1 MLTKYQRGNNADFSA
16 GICTVNVSRR
26 IPFCIAQ
33 LLSQSQSICKG
44 HLVTE
49 HLFQNE
55 VSSTVQNTSDRI
67 QIICSEA
74 GMQRTHNRDRTANT
88 CFKEEV
94 AVVFLCNLQQ
104 DVSFF
109 CNQLL
114 IGGRNALAS
123 LQTAADK
130 FKCRIDTA
138 HAFCNIADFW
148 VLQDDIDV
156 MDNLQDVFNVHR
168 ITSIFFNLF
177 LILIEQ
183 FHDTRAYDTVAQYGN
198 LFFLLH
204 NEIPPII

>member
-1 MLTKYQRGNNADFSA
+1 
-16 GICTVNVSRR
+16 
-26 IPFCIAQ
+26 
-33 LLSQSQSICKG
+33 
-44 HLVTE
+44 
-49 HLFQNE
+49 
-55 VSSTVQNTSDRI
+55 
-67 QIICSEA
+67 
-74 GMQRTHNRDRTANT
+74 MQRTHNRDRTANT

-114 IGGRNALAS
+114 IGGGNALAS

-156 MDNLQDVFNVHR
+156 MDNLICIRITFKRTKIQDVFNVHR

-183 FHDTRAYDTVAQYGN
+183 FHDTRAYDTIAQYGN